1 MTRVGEALSALFDK
15 NMLQR
20 AQNCSAFFSC
30 WKDLMEK
37 NGIASAADHSRIIEE
52 DNGLVWIEVD
62 HPGWKQIIQTKKSKL
77 LHDFQYRF
85 PDMNISGISIVLY
98 QDGSGLQPERK
109 LPKKKAKTKKSAK
122 GREQDDFPPKDI
134 SIGYDAI
141 KDEVLKNAL
150 KQLEKSISERESE
163 TKP

>member
-1 MTRVGEALSALFDK
+1 MRRVGEVLSALFDK
-15 NMLQR
+15 NMLQK

-30 WKDLMEK
+30 WRDLMEK

-52 DNGLVWIEVD
+52 DKGLVWVEVD

-98 QDGSGLQPERK
+98 QDGNSPLQEKK
-109 LPKKKAKTKKSAK
+109 LPEKKLPEKKRKTK
-122 GREQDDFPPKDI
+122 PPVPKKDI
-134 SIGYDAI
+134 CTGYEAI
-141 KDEVLKNAL
+141 KDEAL
-150 KQLEKSISERESE
+150 KEALKKLEKGISDREAS
-163 TKP
+163 